1 MAHQSAKFTS
11 QLERKEY
18 LKWIYE
24 LEYNVHRIP
33 KEDIVIYL
41 HVPWKVG
48 LSLSS
53 KKGTRKY
60 LKGKDDIAEK
70 DIVHRKQ
77 TEKMYLSLSKK
88 YKHWKV
94 IDCMKKKKL
103 LSRKEVHQS
112 ILKIVE
118 L

>member
-1 MAHQSAKFTS
+1 L
-11 QLERKEY
+11 QLC
-18 LKWIYE
+18 
-24 LEYNVHRIP
+24 
-33 KEDIVIYL
+33 
-41 HVPWKVG
+41 WKIG